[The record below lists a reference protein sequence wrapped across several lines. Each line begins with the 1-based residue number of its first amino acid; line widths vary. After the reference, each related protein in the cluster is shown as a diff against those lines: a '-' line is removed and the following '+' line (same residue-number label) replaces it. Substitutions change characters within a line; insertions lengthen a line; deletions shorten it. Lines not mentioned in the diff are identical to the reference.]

1 MTKND
6 LISISFEE
14 NNEKELKSKLI
25 ETINLYGS
33 NKALYLLTVKNQLL
47 LNSCGID
54 ENTFNNILFKNYI
67 LCLNN
72 TDNICTFSLSK
83 KDTEK
88 VNTFNE
94 QILLNNIDKAFNIF
108 SKNYIVY
115 QLLCHVYFNNINK
128 KNFEKINGI
137 HDKDID
143 SVYDR
148 IMLLNNANLAFKREE
163 IKVRQRVSS
172 K

>member
-6 LISISFEE
+6 LINISFEE
-14 NNEKELKSKLI
+14 NSEKELKAKLI
-25 ETINLYGS
+25 ETINLYGA
-33 NKALYLLTVKNQLL
+33 NKALYLLTVKNQILL
-47 LNSCGID
+47 STCGID

-72 TDNICTFSLSK
+72 TDNKYTFSLSK
-83 KDTEK
+83 KDKEK
-88 VNTFNE
+88 VNAFDA
-94 QILLNNIDKAFNIF
+94 QISLNNIDNAFEIYG
-108 SKNYIVY
+108 KNYVVY
-115 QLLCHVYFNNINK
+115 QLLCQVYFNNINK

-148 IMLLNNANLAFKREE
+148 IMLLNSANLTFKREE
-163 IKVRQRVSS
+163 FKVRQRVSS